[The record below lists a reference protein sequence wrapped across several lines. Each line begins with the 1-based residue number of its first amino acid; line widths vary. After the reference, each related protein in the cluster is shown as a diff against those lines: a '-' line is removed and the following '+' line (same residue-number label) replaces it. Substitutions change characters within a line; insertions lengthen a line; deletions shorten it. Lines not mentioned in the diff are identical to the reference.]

1 MGDFM
6 AKYRFDENK
15 IKYKIKQMQRYYK
28 QYKKHHQYHYK
39 KQYDKIFEEI
49 YPELD
54 DLQSVIITTRVL
66 NMDKFRYGK
75 TGRIEGET
83 DILEDLKNHAI
94 FQIYKYIPKIDLTKK
109 LYSILSAIIYHSS
122 LTHFYSYYQIKFPI
136 MYIPDMDT
144 DITEENVDSNE
155 IYYILKKI
163 NELQEYNFEIENA
176 EIDLDKDTA
185 EIITEITNFF
195 KNMNDIICQ
204 EFQVDPKEMRKFIIL
219 NNIVYSFYIQN
230 YNSLGF
236 YTNLIFKKRL
246 VQIKTDV
253 NVIII
258 RRFVEYIYDSVSKI
272 DNIFLMKNIIYRT
285 NIDKYAKMIVSTID
299 T

>member
-1 MGDFM
+1 
-6 AKYRFDENK
+6 
-15 IKYKIKQMQRYYK
+15 
-28 QYKKHHQYHYK
+28 
-39 KQYDKIFEEI
+39 
-49 YPELD
+49 
-54 DLQSVIITTRVL
+54 
-66 NMDKFRYGK
+66 
-75 TGRIEGET
+75 
-83 DILEDLKNHAI
+83 
-94 FQIYKYIPKIDLTKK
+94 
-109 LYSILSAIIYHSS
+109 
-122 LTHFYSYYQIKFPI
+122 
-136 MYIPDMDT
+136 
-144 DITEENVDSNE
+144 
-155 IYYILKKI
+155 
-163 NELQEYNFEIENA
+163 
-176 EIDLDKDTA
+176 
-185 EIITEITNFF
+185 
-195 KNMNDIICQ
+195 
-204 EFQVDPKEMRKFIIL
+204 MRKFIIL